1 MTVLDDTKRL
11 CFKNHLKCISIN
23 GDGEKDCI
31 NNILKL
37 RILSRKFSEDR
48 ELRPLKNVFRYKRD
62 SSSRTIPQDSGIGQK
77 GVFCKGFKLC
87 G

>member
-48 ELRPLKNVFRYKRD
+48 ELGKMGCFAKVSNCVVREYQNLLTCR
-62 SSSRTIPQDSGIGQK
+62 
-77 GVFCKGFKLC
+77 
-87 G
+87 